1 MKRMIVIFL
10 ALLLCLVSALAED
23 GAGIEVLRLDG
34 VPVAVLYLSQP
45 DEEASPLGA
54 LSARKNLPLGRFL
67 AKSGPEGPG
76 TLSAKQTDEVVL
88 PLSLTA
94 IGESAFEGIA
104 AEVVEITE
112 NVVSIGPRAF
122 ADCQN
127 LREIHISATVQ
138 EIDGTAL
145 SGCQSVT
152 VYGSTDVAKAFA
164 EANCFTY
171 IDGSAPSDPPTAREN
186 PPITLPF
193 VPAH

>member
-1 MKRMIVIFL
+1 MKKMIVIFL
-10 ALLLCLVSALAED
+10 ALLLCLASALAED
-23 GAGIEVLRLDG
+23 GAGIEILRLDG
-34 VPVAVLYLSQP
+34 VPVAVLYFAEDAAQFRGAAQAQGGFALP
-45 DEEASPLGA
+45 EA
-54 LSARKNLPLGRFL
+54 
-67 AKSGPEGPG
+67 
-76 TLSAKQTDEVVL
+76 
-88 PLSLTA
+88 LTA

-112 NVVSIGPRAF
+112 NVISIGPRAF

-127 LREIHISATVQ
+127 LREIHIPASVQ

-164 EANCFTY
+164 ELNGFTY
-171 IDGSAPSDPPTAREN
+171 IDGSIQQEPPAAHEN

-193 VPAH
+193 VPAN

>member
-1 MKRMIVIFL
+1 MKKMIVIFL
-10 ALLLCLVSALAED
+10 ALLLCLASALAED

-34 VPVAVLYLSQP
+34 VPVAVLYLAEDIAQFR
-45 DEEASPLGA
+45 GA
-54 LSARKNLPLGRFL
+54 AQDGF
-67 AKSGPEGPG
+67 
-76 TLSAKQTDEVVL
+76 VL
-88 PLSLTA
+88 PEALTA

-104 AEVVEITE
+104 AEIVVITE

-127 LREIHISATVQ
+127 LREIHIPATVQ

-164 EANCFTY
+164 ELNGFTY
-171 IDGSAPSDPPTAREN
+171 IDGSIPSEPPAAREN

-193 VPAH
+193 VPAN